1 MLPLAFVRQLFPGVG
16 TPGPCH
22 HVTDTMPMAHGC
34 PSRVEASCKC
44 SLRIG
49 EESDEKRYV
58 PEPAPRAAGRRCA
71 HNPDGEPGPAFNRF
85 TLPLVAPLPATV
97 DLKRDWVEGRGG
109 TGKH

>member
-1 MLPLAFVRQLFPGVG
+1 MSPRDGYLKRR
-16 TPGPCH
+16 TSGPWPPTAAWRH
-22 HVTDTMPMAHGC
+22 PQ
-34 PSRVEASCKC
+34 C
-44 SLRIG
+44 SLRTG
-49 EESDEKRYV
+49 KESDEKRYV
-58 PEPAPRAAGRRCA
+58 PAPAPRVAGRRCA